1 MKTSNKSPN
10 KNNFKIN
17 KGLYLIDI
25 TRFSNSTTDQLWEK
39 KQRKEFFIWIYVFL
53 AAMSIILI
61 LNLLKVLF
69 IAIDKE
75 SIINYLKSSN
85 TNASVNDLERQW
97 SLSLASN
104 IIQMIFPFG
113 VTTSLALSIKKCIK
127 SKTFKF
133 ISFLST
139 IFVFIQMIYGFF
151 DVFSYIFQ
159 YATLRISIFD
169 SFKASWVFVLG
180 FVLTFIYPVIWFFI
194 SRNVS
199 AIRMIAIRAESRE
212 MLFNQANAAQFG
224 QTGADPFGAS
234 IFTGGAQDAQKNNSQ
249 VNSKENDAFYK
260 RLKNLSKN
268 QLEELAKELSI
279 SGFESMTNEEII
291 EIIYNIRSVQN
302 QNSKEIE
309 VEPTSK
315 KDTKNDDNNL

>member
-1 MKTSNKSPN
+1 MKASNESPN

-25 TRFSNSTTDQLWEK
+25 TKFNNSTPDQLWEK
-39 KQRKEFFIWIYVFL
+39 KQRKEFFTWIYVFL
-53 AAMSIILI
+53 AAMLIILI

-75 SIINYLKSSN
+75 SIINYLRSSN
-85 TNASVNDLERQW
+85 SNATYNQLEQQW
-97 SLSLASN
+97 ALSFGSN
-104 IIQMIFPFG
+104 IIQMIFPFA
-113 VTTSLALSIKKCIK
+113 VTISLALSIKKCIK
-127 SKTFKF
+127 LKTFKF

-151 DVFSYIFQ
+151 DAFQYLFQ

-180 FVLTFIYPVIWFFI
+180 FVLTFVYPVIWFFI

-212 MLFNQANAAQFG
+212 MLFKQANAQFG
-224 QTGADPFGAS
+224 QTGVDPFGAS
-234 IFTGGAQDAQKNNSQ
+234 MFTNRSQAASKNNSQ
-249 VNSKENDAFYK
+249 INPKENDEFYK

>member
-1 MKTSNKSPN
+1 MKTSNESPK

-17 KGLYLIDI
+17 QGLYLIDI
-25 TRFSNSTTDQLWEK
+25 TKFSNSTPEQLWEK
-39 KQRKEFFIWIYVFL
+39 KQRKQFFIWVYVFL
-53 AAMSIILI
+53 AVMSIILI

-69 IAIDKE
+69 IVIDKE
-75 SIINYLKSSN
+75 SIINYLRSSN
-85 TNASVNDLERQW
+85 TNATYNKLEQQW
-97 SLSLASN
+97 AASLGSN
-104 IIQMIFPFG
+104 IIQMIFPFA
-113 VTTSLALSIKKCIK
+113 VNVSLVLSIRKCIK
-127 SKTFKF
+127 SKSFKY

-151 DVFSYIFQ
+151 DAFSYLFQ
-159 YATLRISIFD
+159 YATLKVSILD

-180 FVLTFIYPVIWFFI
+180 FALTFVYPVIWFFI

-212 MLFNQANAAQFG
+212 MLFKQAKAQFNQNG
-224 QTGADPFGAS
+224 TDPFGAS
-234 IFTGGAQDAQKNNSQ
+234 LFTNGAQAGENNSQ
-249 VNSKENDAFYK
+249 TNPKETDEFYQ

-279 SGFESMTNEEII
+279 SGYESMTNDEII
-291 EIIYNIRSVQN
+291 DIIYNIRSVQN